1 MPPKSLSTEGA
12 IHMYIPKL
20 YKINDVEEIREFV
33 QCHSFGTLVTTRKG
47 RPIATHLPLQLVK
60 EKEDFFITGHM
71 AYGNPQWRTFEAPEE
86 VLVMFQ
92 GPHAY
97 ISSSWY
103 EQENVPTWNYQAVHI
118 YGKAEV
124 LDEEELKQDL
134 TRLMETY
141 EKHRENPVLWEKLSP
156 SLLEK
161 ELKGIVGFKIKVNE
175 IQAAYKMSQNRNETD
190 YRNIVEQ
197 LQKEE
202 NPDSAQMAEEMKKR
216 K

>member
-1 MPPKSLSTEGA
+1 
-12 IHMYIPKL
+12 MYIPKF
-20 YKINDVEEIREFV
+20 YKITDVEEIREFV
-33 QCHSFGTLVTTRKG
+33 QHHSFGTLVSTRKG
-47 RPIATHLPLQLVK
+47 RPIATHLPLQLIQ
-60 EKEDFFITGHM
+60 EGDNYYITGHM
-71 AYGNPQWRTFEAPEE
+71 AYGNPQWRTFESSEE

-103 EQENVPTWNYQAVHI
+103 EQENVPTWNYQAVHL
-118 YGKAEV
+118 YGAAQI

-175 IQAAYKMSQNRNETD
+175 IQAAYKMSQNRNDTD
-190 YRNIVEQ
+190 YRNIIEQ

-202 NPDSAQMAEEMKKR
+202 NPVSSQMADEMDKR
-216 K
+216 R